1 MSTDLRKEL
10 DWKSNVASPRGFIS
24 RAVAF
29 LGCRLEKRRSRQ
41 ALAEL
46 TADQLKD
53 IGITSQEASA
63 EIGKS
68 WFWSR

>member
-1 MSTDLRKEL
+1 MSTDLGKEL
-10 DWKSNVASPRGFIS
+10 DWKSNIASPRGFIR
-24 RAVAF
+24 RAVEF
-29 LGCRLEKRRSRQ
+29 LGCRLQKRRGRQ

-53 IGITSQEASA
+53 IGITPQEASA
-63 EIGKS
+63 EMGKS